1 MSSSKEEFHQVME
14 TNVDDA
20 EIPPPNT
27 SRNQIAMMYLASERR
42 NKELEGQ
49 LEKANE
55 TNEKMQRTA
64 AAFKSKKQVVQNAI
78 GDILQSFNAVL
89 TNHTEKR
96 KVFSNRQL
104 HIIFRDVENKVD
116 PTVSALIKASPPTAE
131 ILKKLMEKPERKP
144 KGTMLCRICQ
154 EPLKGHGLCPYTT
167 FTIEENENGPC
178 CSLEY
183 FNSKYSASWARMSS
197 ACKQKIADKIDA
209 NNQHLSPPPT
219 PANFTPANLALAEL
233 ADVETQ
239 PTKKARLA

>member
-1 MSSSKEEFHQVME
+1 ME

-20 EIPPPNT
+20 ELSPPNT

-42 NKELEGQ
+42 NKELEDQ

-55 TNEKMQRTA
+55 TNEKMQ
-64 AAFKSKKQVVQNAI
+64 AAFQSKKQVVQNAI

-104 HIIFRDVENKVD
+104 HIIFRDVENEVD

-154 EPLKGHGLCPYTT
+154 EPLKGHGLCPYIT
-167 FTIEENENGPC
+167 FTVEENNNGPC

-183 FNSKYSASWARMSS
+183 FKSKYSDDWNRRMSS

-209 NNQHLSPPPT
+209 NNQHLPPT

-239 PTKKARLA
+239 PRKKARSE

>member
-1 MSSSKEEFHQVME
+1 ME

-42 NKELEGQ
+42 NKELEDQ

-55 TNEKMQRTA
+55 TNEKMQRRA

-154 EPLKGHGLCPYTT
+154 EPLTAPIERYYAFICPVRLVFWNKTKLNFLRGAKLLCEH
-167 FTIEENENGPC
+167 FF
-178 CSLEY
+178 L
-183 FNSKYSASWARMSS
+183 
-197 ACKQKIADKIDA
+197 
-209 NNQHLSPPPT
+209 
-219 PANFTPANLALAEL
+219 
-233 ADVETQ
+233 
-239 PTKKARLA
+239 

>member
-20 EIPPPNT
+20 ELSPPNT

-42 NKELEGQ
+42 NKELEDQ

-55 TNEKMQRTA
+55 TNEKMQ
-64 AAFKSKKQVVQNAI
+64 AAFQSKKQVVQNAI

-104 HIIFRDVENKVD
+104 HIIFRDVENEVD

-131 ILKKLMEKPERKP
+131 ILKGKW
-144 KGTMLCRICQ
+144 G
-154 EPLKGHGLCPYTT
+154 
-167 FTIEENENGPC
+167 FS
-178 CSLEY
+178 SLG
-183 FNSKYSASWARMSS
+183 RVPR
-197 ACKQKIADKIDA
+197 
-209 NNQHLSPPPT
+209 LRSP
-219 PANFTPANLALAEL
+219 
-233 ADVETQ
+233 
-239 PTKKARLA
+239 